1 MILKKILNLFKYL
14 FYYFFNIKKK
24 YSFSTQIQ
32 FGLNYNLYFRKK
44 LEKSDFY
51 LEFGSGSS
59 TLLAKKLK
67 KKFFSIETD
76 KNFYLF
82 MKSKLGHR
90 FSKCIVYHD
99 MGPTKYMGYPL
110 LPSYLIKKK
119 IFSYA
124 EKIKNFKKIYKV
136 MPDLILI
143 DGRYRVFV
151 TLMLIKYLNKEKK
164 NIEIII
170 DDFYRKDYQI
180 LKKFIKINKFKR
192 FGIIILNQKSIIN
205 TKLLEKYISI
215 NYKNK
220 I

>member
-1 MILKKILNLFKYL
+1 
-14 FYYFFNIKKK
+14 
-24 YSFSTQIQ
+24 
-32 FGLNYNLYFRKK
+32 
-44 LEKSDFY
+44 
-51 LEFGSGSS
+51 
-59 TLLAKKLK
+59 
-67 KKFFSIETD
+67 
-76 KNFYLF
+76 

-90 FSKCIVYHD
+90 FKNVLFIMIWGQQNIWVTFI
-99 MGPTKYMGYPL
+99 TKL
-110 LPSYLIKKK
+110 FNKKK

-151 TLMLIKYLNKEKK
+151 TLILIKYLNKEKK

-180 LKKFIKINKFKR
+180 LKKFVKINKFKR

-205 TKLLEKYISI
+205 TRLLEKYISK